1 MPNFVRRPRG
11 RSNNPRSSGHRPKT
25 NFRSG
30 GSGQIVSLGDG
41 GNNNSFSRNR
51 NGNRGNGNAVKLFE
65 KYKTLANDALSVGDI
80 ILAENYFQHAD
91 HYARLLPPE
100 PAPVVKTEET
110 EADSETI
117 ETEFQVE
124 KDTTEENATSLKSDT
139 PKSVSETAA
148 AE

>member
-11 RSNNPRSSGHRPKT
+11 RNNNPRSNGRRP
-25 NFRSG
+25 NSSFRNS
-30 GSGQIVSLGDG
+30 GSGQIVSLGES
-41 GNNNSFSRNR
+41 GNNSSFSRNR
-51 NGNRGNGNAVKLFE
+51 NGNRGNGNAVKFFE

-100 PAPVVKTEET
+100 PAPAPVVKSEET
-110 EADSETI
+110 EANLEKESE
-117 ETEFQVE
+117 VE
-124 KDTTEENATSLKSDT
+124 KAATEENLASLEVDT
-139 PKSVSETAA
+139 PKPASETTL

>member
-11 RSNNPRSSGHRPKT
+11 RNNNPRSNGRRPNSSFRNSG
-25 NFRSG
+25 S
-30 GSGQIVSLGDG
+30 SQIVSLGDS

-51 NGNRGNGNAVKLFE
+51 SGNRGNGNAAKFFE

-100 PAPVVKTEET
+100 PAPVVKSEET
-110 EADSETI
+110 EANLEKESE
-117 ETEFQVE
+117 VE
-124 KDTTEENATSLKSDT
+124 KAATEENLASLEADT
-139 PKSVSETAA
+139 PKPASETTL

>member
-11 RSNNPRSSGHRPKT
+11 RSNNPRSNGRRPNT

-30 GSGQIVSLGDG
+30 GPGQVVSLGEG
-41 GNNNSFSRNR
+41 GNSNSFSRNR
-51 NGNRGNGNAVKLFE
+51 NGNRGNGNAIKFFE

-100 PAPVVKTEET
+100 PAPVVKSELT

-117 ETEFQVE
+117 ETVSQVE
-124 KDTTEENATSLKSDT
+124 KDATEESAASLESDT
-139 PKSVSETAA
+139 PKSVSETAG

>member
-11 RSNNPRSSGHRPKT
+11 RSNNPRSNGRRPNT

-30 GSGQIVSLGDG
+30 GSGQIVSLGEG
-41 GNNNSFSRNR
+41 GKNNSFSRNR

-80 ILAENYFQHAD
+80 VLAENYFQHAD

-100 PAPVVKTEET
+100 PAPVAKSEEIET
-110 EADSETI
+110 EADSVAESKI
-117 ETEFQVE
+117 EKVTAE
-124 KDTTEENATSLKSDT
+124 KNVASLESDT
-139 PKSVSETAA
+139 PKSVSETAT

>member
-1 MPNFVRRPRG
+1 MPTVVRRPRG
-11 RSNNPRSSGHRPKT
+11 RSNNPRSNGRRPNT

-30 GSGQIVSLGDG
+30 GPGQVVSLGEG
-41 GNNNSFSRNR
+41 GNSNSFSRNR
-51 NGNRGNGNAVKLFE
+51 NGNRGNGNAIKFFE

-100 PAPVVKTEET
+100 PAPVVKSELT

-117 ETEFQVE
+117 ETVSQVE
-124 KDTTEENATSLKSDT
+124 KDATEESAASLESDT
-139 PKSVSETAA
+139 SKSGSETTA

>member
-51 NGNRGNGNAVKLFE
+51 NGNRGNGNAIKFFE